1 MVPRTASKGGS
12 KVDQYGRKIKEKN
25 SIDNKETAE
34 LKEFYDANNS
44 KEKKKSGEKKYDSR
58 LEYLNLISRG
68 EIDVDTEESEEE
80 KETDDDND
88 QNVDSDD
95 EVDNKEGWIVFVR
108 TVINYRL
115 LKGKYLFR
123 QSTWPAFLSHSG

>member
-58 LEYLNLISRG
+58 LEYLNLIARG
-68 EIDVDTEESEEE
+68 EIDVGTEESEEE
-80 KETDDDND
+80 KESEAQKKERKSNQTFRSLIPIKVND
-88 QNVDSDD
+88 SFLGYLVKITEKGNLITERFFS
-95 EVDNKEGWIVFVR
+95 
-108 TVINYRL
+108 TVLAI
-115 LKGKYLFR
+115 
-123 QSTWPAFLSHSG
+123 